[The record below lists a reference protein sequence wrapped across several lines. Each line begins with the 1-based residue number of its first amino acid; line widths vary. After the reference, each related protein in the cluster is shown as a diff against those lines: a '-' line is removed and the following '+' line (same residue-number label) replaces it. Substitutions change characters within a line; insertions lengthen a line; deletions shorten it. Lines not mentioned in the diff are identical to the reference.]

1 MKAVAEA
8 CALCG
13 RDAKLYK
20 HHLVPRSRKHH
31 ETEEYGAMAKLCRDC
46 HRKIH
51 ATWDNKTLA
60 REYTEISKLASAP
73 EIQSF
78 LKWIR
83 KQAPCT
89 YFGSRDSNGLDD

>member
-1 MKAVAEA
+1 MQAVAEA

-20 HHLVPRSRKHH
+20 HHLVPRSRKRH
-31 ETEEYGAMAKLCRDC
+31 ETEGYGAIAKLCRDC

-60 REYTEISKLASAP
+60 REYQHVRKLVAAP
-73 EIQSF
+73 EIQSY

-83 KQAPCT
+83 KQSPLT
-89 YFGSRDSNGLDD
+89 YFGSRDTGGLDD